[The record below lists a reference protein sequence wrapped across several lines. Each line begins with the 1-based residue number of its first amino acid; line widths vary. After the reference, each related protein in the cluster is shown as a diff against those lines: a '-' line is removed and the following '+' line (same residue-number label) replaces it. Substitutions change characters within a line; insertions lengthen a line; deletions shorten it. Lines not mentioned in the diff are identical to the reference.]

1 MTMTTEEMALN
12 HYLASPEGIDY
23 VEGVNDYI
31 NTGCFNEN
39 KKQSSH
45 YGTGFADSY
54 ANSQRPSAM
63 DTVYKRFHYGE
74 G

>member
-1 MTMTTEEMALN
+1 MTTEEMALN
-12 HYLASPEGIDY
+12 HYLSSPEGIDY

-39 KKQSSH
+39 KRQSSH

-54 ANSQRPSAM
+54 ANCQRPCAVE
-63 DTVYKRFHYGE
+63 TVYKRFQYGE